1 MTDWDATAALAGS
14 DYAQRSRE
22 MINLVKDLRALGA
35 DAEVDLPR
43 IAVIG
48 NQSAGKSSLVEAIA
62 DIKVPRAA
70 GTCTRCPMEFRL
82 SYSESAWCSQI
93 SLRFEKSKTVPNV
106 LEQKFGPIIHS
117 KNELEDMLRRAQMA
131 VLNPSTSTAQ
141 FETADL
147 KHKSMLENELS
158 FSPNVVCVDVS
169 GPDVPDL
176 SFIDLPG
183 LVSNEERDVID
194 LVRNLILDHITGNA
208 LILLTI
214 TMRDDIQNQ
223 SAALLAKEVD
233 PQGLRTVGVLTKP
246 DTLQPGEESG
256 WLDILHGRKHR
267 LHHGYFV
274 TKQPGPEEL
283 LENLAHAE
291 ARKREASYFTST
303 LPWRTVLQTT
313 KSRVGVPN
321 LTTQLSKLLTERISE
336 ALPDLRSRSL
346 ASLRQARDDLS
357 SLPEPPSD
365 NILSDLLRLVGQF
378 EKSISDCVGGSIHEP
393 SVMQHCRATYDLFRE
408 HIKETTPE
416 FTVDDTPDSSQER
429 PRSAKD
435 VQVFIK
441 NHITRELPFDV
452 PFDAKAHL
460 IHQCLEDWPHFVEAC
475 ADAVFLRLG
484 ELLDVKIEQTFGRFA
499 NLKESV
505 SNVVNEL
512 LNEIHD
518 NAAKHLQWL
527 LSLENYPFTLNTHYL
542 ESYREKYLQKYQE
555 ERSQATPDEN
565 DQPAEAAS
573 PEIVLMA
580 EVRAYFQ
587 VAYKRIID
595 NVPRALNCDG
605 LIALS
610 SRVNAALVRGLGID
624 TEGSSTRL
632 KEYFAEDSEVSD
644 LRAELQ
650 AKQKRLEEI
659 TTRLSGFSG
668 KSDPRRVS
676 VARSS
681 FRLDASSPLS
691 PFRATNSPKYPP
703 SNQLTVHNGSN
714 METDD
719 LSPQSTAVSPE
730 PQDFAHKDPV
740 SPAPPAIDPEEIY
753 ASERKKVVESALES
767 LLNQVTSENLDT
779 MSDQVV
785 AWANSPEHAG
795 DTPVLSV
802 IVLAVVRKSITTVAW
817 VEIGISI
824 CEKLIN
830 KVGDHVKGTIPSGET
845 FAGRRLVSS
854 YVIRHLNTLLA
865 QTLLKSTIA
874 DTIEERKASDFN
886 LAVFM
891 QELLE
896 MGVLGD
902 LSLLKYL
909 EIKFKNKSTL
919 AQRGM
924 ELSYAILK
932 SCGRLLDIHSIE
944 TQKVFTAI
952 EQRMEEVSPHLKLML
967 QELIDLRARNWMD
980 SPDDADTSDD

>member
-35 DAEVDLPR
+35 DAEIDLPR

-82 SYSESAWCSQI
+82 SHSESAWRSQI
-93 SLRFEKSKTVPNV
+93 YLRFEKSKTGNRLPNV
-106 LEQKFGPIIHS
+106 LEQKFGPTIYS

-131 VLNPSTSTAQ
+131 VLNPSTSATQ
-141 FETADL
+141 FEATGFKD
-147 KHKSMLENELS
+147 KSMLENEVS

-274 TKQPGPEEL
+274 TKQPGPQEL
-283 LENLAHAE
+283 LEDLAHAE
-291 ARKREASYFTST
+291 ARKREASYFANT
-303 LPWRTVLQTT
+303 LPWRNVLQTI
-313 KSRVGVPN
+313 KSRVGVPH
-321 LTTQLSKLLTERISE
+321 LTSHLSKLLTERISE

-346 ASLRQARDDLS
+346 ASLRQARDELS
-357 SLPEPPSD
+357 SLPKPPSD
-365 NILSDLLRLVGQF
+365 NILSELLRLIGQF

-408 HIKETTPE
+408 HIKETTPD
-416 FTVDDTPDSSQER
+416 FTVNDTADSSLER

-460 IHQCLEDWPHFVEAC
+460 IRQCLEDWPHFVEAC
-475 ADAVFLRLG
+475 AEAVFLRLG

-505 SNVVNEL
+505 TDVVNEL
-512 LNEIHD
+512 LNKIQV

-527 LSLENYPFTLNTHYL
+527 LELEHHPFTLNTHYL
-542 ESYREKYLQKYQE
+542 ESYREKYLKKYQE
-555 ERSQATPDEN
+555 ERSKATPDEN
-565 DQPAEAAS
+565 DQPADAAS

-595 NVPRALNCDG
+595 NVPRALNYDG

-610 SRVNAALVRGLGID
+610 SRVNAALVRGLGVD

-632 KEYFAEDSEVSD
+632 KEYFTEDPEVAD

-668 KSDPRRVS
+668 KSHTGRVS
-676 VARSS
+676 IVRSS
-681 FRLDASSPLS
+681 FRLNASSPLS
-691 PFRATNSPKYPP
+691 PFRAMTTTNSRP
-703 SNQLTVHNGSN
+703 SSRLTVQNGGIT
-714 METDD
+714 EEKDD
-719 LSPQSTAVSPE
+719 PIPQSTATVSPE
-730 PQDFAHKDPV
+730 PQDSAHRDAV

-753 ASERKKVVESALES
+753 TSERQKVVESALQA
-767 LLNQVTSENLDT
+767 LLNQVTPENLDT
-779 MSDQVV
+779 ISGQIV
-785 AWANSPEHAG
+785 AWANSPEDLDG
-795 DTPVLSV
+795 FPVLWTV
-802 IVLAVVRKSITTVAW
+802 VGAVVQKSITEIAW
-817 VEIGISI
+817 VRMGGRI
-824 CEKLIN
+824 CQKLRTS
-830 KVGDHVKGTIPSGET
+830 VGDHVVCKLLTRDKGKPLAGNLLAHVYILNFIEFVLLDEEISKT
-845 FAGRRLVSS
+845 AGR
-854 YVIRHLNTLLA
+854 H
-865 QTLLKSTIA
+865 Q
-874 DTIEERKASDFN
+874 ERKASN
-886 LAVFM
+886 LILALFFK
-891 QELLE
+891 ELLDL
-896 MGVLGD
+896 GLLSDSVL
-902 LSLLKYL
+902 L
-909 EIKFKNKSTL
+909 EWIENAVKSPND
-919 AQRGM
+919 
-924 ELSYAILK
+924 
-932 SCGRLLDIHSIE
+932 GR
-944 TQKVFTAI
+944 
-952 EQRMEEVSPHLKLML
+952 
-967 QELIDLRARNWMD
+967 
-980 SPDDADTSDD
+980 

>member
-1 MTDWDATAALAGS
+1 MTDSDATAALAGS

-82 SYSESAWCSQI
+82 SYSESAWRSQI
-93 SLRFEKSKTVPNV
+93 SLRFEKSKTGNRLPNV
-106 LEQKFGPIIHS
+106 LEQKFGPTIYS

-131 VLNPSTSTAQ
+131 VLNPSTSATQ
-141 FETADL
+141 FEAADF
-147 KHKSMLENELS
+147 KDKSMLENELS

-246 DTLQPGEESG
+246 DTLQSGEESG

-274 TKQPGPEEL
+274 TKQPGPQEL
-283 LENLAHAE
+283 LEDLGHAE
-291 ARKREASYFTST
+291 ARKREASYFAST
-303 LPWRTVLQTT
+303 LPWRNALQTI
-313 KSRVGVPN
+313 KSRVGVPH
-321 LTTQLSKLLTERISE
+321 LTSHLSKLLTERISE

-346 ASLRQARDDLS
+346 ASLRQARDELS

-365 NILSDLLRLVGQF
+365 NILSDLLCLIGQF
-378 EKSISDCVGGSIHEP
+378 EKTISDCVGGSIHEP

-408 HIKETTPE
+408 NIKETTPE
-416 FTVDDTPDSSQER
+416 FTVDDTPDSSLER

-435 VQVFIK
+435 VQAFIK

-460 IHQCLEDWPHFVEAC
+460 INQCLEYWPHFVETC
-475 ADAVFLRLG
+475 ADAVFFGLG
-484 ELLDVKIEQTFGRFA
+484 EMLDVKIEQTFGRFG
-499 NLKESV
+499 NLKQSV

-512 LNEIHD
+512 LNEIQE
-518 NAAKHLQWL
+518 NAAKHLKWL
-527 LSLENYPFTLNTHYL
+527 LELEHHPFTLNTHYL
-542 ESYREKYLQKYQE
+542 ESYREKYLKKYQE

-565 DQPAEAAS
+565 DQPADAAS

-595 NVPRALNCDG
+595 NVPRAIDYDG

-610 SRVNAALVRGLGID
+610 SRVNAALVRGLGVD

-632 KEYFAEDSEVSD
+632 KEYFAEDPEVSD

-691 PFRATNSPKYPP
+691 PLRAVNPRT
-703 SNQLTVHNGSN
+703 LVR
-714 METDD
+714 
-719 LSPQSTAVSPE
+719 L
-730 PQDFAHKDPV
+730 
-740 SPAPPAIDPEEIY
+740 
-753 ASERKKVVESALES
+753 
-767 LLNQVTSENLDT
+767 
-779 MSDQVV
+779 
-785 AWANSPEHAG
+785 AG
-795 DTPVLSV
+795 RLYMMGVL
-802 IVLAVVRKSITTVAW
+802 RRR
-817 VEIGISI
+817 
-824 CEKLIN
+824 
-830 KVGDHVKGTIPSGET
+830 GTIP
-845 FAGRRLVSS
+845 V
-854 YVIRHLNTLLA
+854 
-865 QTLLKSTIA
+865 
-874 DTIEERKASDFN
+874 
-886 LAVFM
+886 
-891 QELLE
+891 
-896 MGVLGD
+896 
-902 LSLLKYL
+902 
-909 EIKFKNKSTL
+909 
-919 AQRGM
+919 
-924 ELSYAILK
+924 
-932 SCGRLLDIHSIE
+932 
-944 TQKVFTAI
+944 
-952 EQRMEEVSPHLKLML
+952 
-967 QELIDLRARNWMD
+967 LRA
-980 SPDDADTSDD
+980 PP